1 MNEATIRAVRLV
13 AAWLVL
19 SAGALQAASPWYRP
33 LNAETLVIAATGVV
47 YLIVSVGLFG
57 LSRFT
62 LFAAVAI
69 CLARSVW
76 LPVDASM
83 QILLTI
89 TDFAAALACLL
100 VLWSVRKEPS
110 R

>member
-1 MNEATIRAVRLV
+1 MRLA

-19 SAGALQAASPWYRP
+19 CAGTLQAASPWYRP
-33 LNAETLVIAATGVV
+33 LDAETLVIAATGVA
-47 YLIVSVGLFG
+47 YLVVAVGLFG

-62 LFAAVAI
+62 LFVAVAL

-76 LPVDASM
+76 LPEDASL
-83 QILLTI
+83 QVVLTAI
-89 TDFAAALACLL
+89 DFTAALACLL
-100 VLWSVRKEPS
+100 VLWSVRNDAS

>member
-1 MNEATIRAVRLV
+1 MNEATIRGVRLV

-33 LNAETLVIAATGVV
+33 LDAETLVIA
-47 YLIVSVGLFG
+47 VGLFG

-62 LFAAVAI
+62 LFVAVAV

-76 LPVDASM
+76 LPVDPSL
-83 QILLTI
+83 QVLLTI
-89 TDFAAALACLL
+89 ADFAATLACLL
-100 VLWSVRKEPS
+100 VLWSVRNEPS